1 MIELAALAP
10 YGDLSLFAAYGGL
23 GLVVGFVAG
32 LLGVGGGLI
41 IVPVLIMLLHTH
53 GQAVG
58 MEPQLALGTS
68 LATILFTSLS
78 SVRAHHRRGAV
89 EWPLVRRIAPGIVL
103 GTLAGAAL
111 AARMPAT
118 VLKIFFVIFLFY
130 AAIQMWLDFKP
141 APHRG
146 LPGRAGTS
154 LAGGVIGVVSSWVGI
169 GGGTL
174 SVPFM
179 LWHNVPLH
187 RAIATSAAIG
197 FPIAFAGAVGYVLG
211 GWTVSGLPAGSL
223 GFVYL
228 PALAGI
234 VLGSVLTAPL
244 GARTAHRLPV
254 RPLKRVFALLL
265 FTLALRMVWTF

>member
-1 MIELAALAP
+1 MVELAQLAT
-10 YGDLSLFAAYGGL
+10 YGDVSLFAAYGGL

-41 IVPVLIMLLHTH
+41 IVPVLIMLLHRH
-53 GQAVG
+53 GLAAG

-68 LATILFTSLS
+68 LATILFTSVS

-111 AARMPAT
+111 ATQMPAMT
-118 VLKIFFVIFLFY
+118 LKLFFVAFLSY
-130 AAIQMWLDFKP
+130 AAVQMWLDFRP

-146 LPGRAGTS
+146 LPGRTGTS
-154 LAGGVIGVVSSWVGI
+154 LAGGVIGAVSSWVGI

-197 FPIAFAGAVGYVLG
+197 FPIAAAGAVGYVLG
-211 GWTVSGLPAGSL
+211 GWQVEGRPAGSL

-254 RPLKRVFALLL
+254 RPLKRIFALLL

>member
-1 MIELAALAP
+1 MVELAALAP
-10 YGDLSLFAAYGGL
+10 YGGLPLFAAYGGL

-118 VLKIFFVIFLFY
+118 VLKIFFVVFLFY
-130 AAIQMWLDFKP
+130 AAVQMWLDFKP

-146 LPGRAGTS
+146 LPGRMGTS

-197 FPIAFAGAVGYVLG
+197 FPIAFAGAAGYVLG
-211 GWTVSGLPAGSL
+211 GWTASGLPAGSL

>member
-1 MIELAALAP
+1 MPELAPAL
-10 YGDLSLFAAYGGL
+10 LVAYVGL

-41 IVPVLIMLLHTH
+41 IVPVLIMLLHAQ
-53 GQAVG
+53 GLAAG

-68 LATILFTSLS
+68 LASILFTSLS
-78 SVRAHHRRGAV
+78 SVRAHHRHGAV
-89 EWPLVRRIAPGIVL
+89 EWPLLRRITPGILL
-103 GTLAGAAL
+103 GTLVGAML
-111 AARMPAT
+111 AAQMPAT
-118 VLKIFFVIFLFY
+118 VLKLFFVAFLFY

-141 APHRG
+141 APHRE
-146 LPGRAGTS
+146 LPGRAGTT
-154 LAGGVIGVVSSWVGI
+154 LAGGAIGAVSSWVGI

-197 FPIAFAGAVGYVLG
+197 FPIAVAGAVGYLLG
-211 GWTVSGLPAGSL
+211 GWKASGLPAGSL
-223 GFVYL
+223 GYIYL
-228 PALAGI
+228 PALVGI
-234 VLGSVLTAPL
+234 VLGSVLTAPF

-265 FTLALRMVWTF
+265 GVLALRMVWTL